1 MVCLREAL
9 DRYGQRICGEKMNII
24 FNLDGVICNEEGK
37 LLMKHCRPLVN
48 VTEFMQWLVK
58 MEHHITIWCE
68 RENTL
73 EMKLMTENWL
83 KINQIPYD
91 RLIFDRPHN
100 PIFVNDTPPNS
111 KYFKDWGDNDVVSLL
126 FEEWKEWITKKER
139 LER

>member
-1 MVCLREAL
+1 
-9 DRYGQRICGEKMNII
+9 MNII
-24 FNLDGVICNEEGK
+24 FNLDGVICNEEDK

>member
-1 MVCLREAL
+1 
-9 DRYGQRICGEKMNII
+9 MNII

>member
-1 MVCLREAL
+1 
-9 DRYGQRICGEKMNII
+9 MNLI
-24 FNLDGVICNEEGK
+24 FNLDGVICNEEDPM
-37 LLMKHCRPLVN
+37 LMKHCKPLVN

-73 EMKLMTENWL
+73 EMKLMTEHWL